1 MNGYTTIGI
10 TPELAAMMEQEWSE
24 PVQVRARRGA
34 NGALELEFREPFAP
48 AAAQEDLERGYKVQP
63 LARRAAAAPAIPPVS
78 SGKGATRATDH

>member
-34 NGALELEFREPFAP
+34 NGALELEFREAFAT
-48 AAAQEDLERGYKVQP
+48 A
-63 LARRAAAAPAIPPVS
+63 PVS
-78 SGKGATRATDH
+78 TEPGCLHPKCVLDHPHSGPAVLAKPKGATRATDH

>member
-1 MNGYTTIGI
+1 VNGYTTIGI
-10 TPELAAMMEQEWSE
+10 TPELAAMMEQDWSE

-48 AAAQEDLERGYKVQP
+48 AATQEDRERGYKIQP
-63 LARRAAAAPAIPPVS
+63 PARKATAPAVPPVS